1 MIPDQNR
8 NKQLW
13 KTCSN
18 WDVLDNIS
26 YAITTISNVL
36 DPSKKPLYG
45 VWSHHLKYHEGRS
58 IVPFE
63 KPTQLVGTIK
73 FMHVNFGHLS
83 PRRWRTP
90 SGAGGLIMFI
100 MRRVKLFWVWI
111 NIITLEELHESVDFL
126 F

>member
-1 MIPDQNR
+1 MLLPPFPTFLIQVKNPYMEFGLITSKIMRGEVLFHLR
-8 NKQLW
+8 NPP
-13 KTCSN
+13 N
-18 WDVLDNIS
+18 W
-26 YAITTISNVL
+26 
-36 DPSKKPLYG
+36 
-45 VWSHHLKYHEGRS
+45 
-58 IVPFE
+58 
-63 KPTQLVGTIK
+63 VGTIK